1 MKAAV
6 PHPFLRR
13 YLVVL
18 PFVLGLGT
26 PAAAQDEPSVA
37 KAPTRARGEGPFDR
51 LVIRGA
57 TLIDGTG
64 APAIGPVDIVV
75 ARDRIAQISVVG
87 VPGSTIAEEARPSV
101 GSNDRVIE
109 AEGMFV
115 LPGFVDAHAHI
126 GFTMAGGEGLPAG
139 MGLGTPAEYVFKLW
153 MAHGVTTVRE
163 PGSGNGLAWTLDE
176 KRRSADNEITA
187 PRIEA
192 YVRFARGHNGPIT
205 TPEQARAWVA
215 EVAGQGADGLK
226 LGTLAPGIMAATI
239 DEARKR
245 GLRTMAH
252 LDQMGVARM
261 NVLEAAQL
269 GLTSMEHWYGLPEA
283 LFTARTVQNYPLDYN
298 YSNEQDRFQQAGR
311 LWRQAAAPYSDH
323 WSVVLEELLELD
335 FTLVPTFSI
344 YEASRDLMRMR
355 RAEWH
360 DTYTLPLLWE
370 WFRPNRISHG
380 SYWFYWTTEDEV
392 AWKNNYRL
400 WMSFVNEYKNRGGRV
415 AVGSDAGFIYS
426 LYGFAFV
433 REMELLRE
441 AGFHPL
447 EVIRSATLMGAELLD
462 VADDVG
468 TIRVGKL
475 ADLVLVEENPLAN
488 LKVLYG
494 TGAIKLDDNNVPR
507 RVGGVRYTIKD
518 GVVYDA
524 RELLSDVERMV
535 REAKEQQGYEIVQPG
550 MRRR

>member
-1 MKAAV
+1 MSLALWCVA
-6 PHPFLRR
+6 PPLP
-13 YLVVL
+13 VV
-18 PFVLGLGT
+18 
-26 PAAAQDEPSVA
+26 AQDEASVA
-37 KAPTRARGEGPFDR
+37 KAPTRTRGEGPFDR

-64 APAIGPVDIVV
+64 APAIGPVDVV
-75 ARDRIAQISVVG
+75 VERNRISEIRNVGAPG
-87 VPGSTIAEEARPSV
+87 VPIREDGRPSV
-101 GSNDRVIE
+101 GQDDRVIE
-109 AEGMFV
+109 AAGMYL

-139 MGLGTPAEYVFKLW
+139 MDLGTPAEYVFKLW
-153 MAHGVTTVRE
+153 MAHGVTTIRE
-163 PGSGNGLAWTLDE
+163 PGSGNGLGWTIDE
-176 KRRSADNEITA
+176 QRRSTDNEITA
-187 PRIEA
+187 PRIQA
-192 YVRFARGHNGPIT
+192 YVRFAQGHDGPIA
-205 TPEQARAWVA
+205 TPEEARQWVA
-215 EVAGQGADGLK
+215 SVAQQGAEGLK
-226 LGTLAPGIMAATI
+226 LGTLEPDIMAAAI
-239 DEARKR
+239 DEAREQ
-245 GLRTMAH
+245 GIRTMAH

-261 NVLEAAQL
+261 SALDAARL

-283 LFTARTVQNYPLDYN
+283 LFTQRSVQDFPLDYN
-298 YSNEQDRFQQAGR
+298 YNNEQDRFNQAGR
-311 LWRQAAAPYSDH
+311 LWQQAARPYSEH
-323 WSVVLEELLELD
+323 WLEVMDEFLELD

-355 RAEWH
+355 TAEWH
-360 DTYTLPLLWE
+360 QLYTLPLLWE

-380 SYWFYWTTEDEV
+380 SYWFYWTTDDEV

-400 WMSFVNEYKNRGGRV
+400 WMTFVNEYKNRGGRV

-447 EVIRSATLMGAELLD
+447 EIVRAATLTGAELLGVD
-462 VADDVG
+462 DDVG
-468 TIRVGKL
+468 SIRVGKL

-494 TGAIKLDDNNVPR
+494 TGAIKLNEDNVAV

-518 GVVYDA
+518 GIVYDA
-524 RELLSDVERMV
+524 RVLLSDVERMV
-535 REAKEQQGYEIVQPG
+535 REAKEQQRYEIVQPG
-550 MRRR
+550 LRRR